1 MAGDW
6 IKIETVTPDKPEID
20 ALAELLGAS
29 VNEVLGALVRLWIW
43 ADQQT
48 VDGNAH
54 SVTESAIDRHSGVTG
69 FADALL
75 SPSVAWM
82 LRGEN
87 GGFVFPNFDRHNGQ
101 TAKNRALTA
110 KRVRECRQRKGNAK
124 VTPDALPREEKRREE
139 IKEANASGNS
149 PSARPT
155 PQEFFDRWNVF
166 AKGKGLTVARV
177 LNDERRRKIKTRLGR
192 EGWWEAFTAA
202 VKKLPVPN
210 DEKFAWQP
218 DLDWFIA
225 NDTNAAKVAE
235 GRYDKPSPPGCESM
249 DFSDVP
255 TKTDKPKLPF

>member
-1 MAGDW
+1 MAW
-6 IKIETVTPDKPEID
+6 IKVESPTPCKPEVLRIAKIMGVTADDAFGKAMRFWLWLDGVSVDGLVDGLAPHDVDAVLNASGFCD
-20 ALAELLGAS
+20 ALVAVGWLEYDES
-29 VNEVLGALVRLWIW
+29 NERL
-43 ADQQT
+43 T
-48 VDGNAH
+48 V
-54 SVTESAIDRHSGVTG
+54 
-69 FADALL
+69 
-75 SPSVAWM
+75 
-82 LRGEN
+82 
-87 GGFVFPNFDRHNGQ
+87 PNFERHNGES
-101 TAKNRALTA
+101 AKARALRA
-110 KRVRECRQRKGNAK
+110 RRQANWRRNRVDGSVDGRAS
-124 VTPDALPREEKRREE
+124 TREEKRREE
-139 IKEANASGNS
+139 NKEANASGNS

-155 PQEFFDRWNVF
+155 PQEFFERWNVF

-177 LNDERRRKIKTRLGR
+177 LNDERRKKIKTRLGR

-255 TKTDKPKLPF
+255 AAQSKPDKLPF